1 MSAFPRPR
9 RKFLLIL
16 SAVLAALIAVWL
28 CLESLSHTQRSVMV
42 STDGAQ
48 ILRECPQLALTDE
61 ELAQSDTVFQ
71 LAAVQAAAA
80 DGGYTSFLPEAL
92 PPELAALLPP
102 GAELLDAGAD
112 AASLTLDYRLDGARV
127 ILHYVDAD
135 RTGHTDRVTKS
146 LSLPPD
152 GPSYLLTFY
161 PALGETAYEKH
172 VTRHL
177 WFGFLRR
184 P

>member
-1 MSAFPRPR
+1 MSAFPSPR

-92 PPELAALLPP
+92 PELAALLPP

-146 LSLPPD
+146 LSLPRT
-152 GPSYLLTFY
+152 G
-161 PALGETAYEKH
+161 
-172 VTRHL
+172 
-177 WFGFLRR
+177 R
-184 P
+184 PIS

>member
-1 MSAFPRPR
+1 M
-9 RKFLLIL
+9 
-16 SAVLAALIAVWL
+16 
-28 CLESLSHTQRSVMV
+28 
-42 STDGAQ
+42 
-48 ILRECPQLALTDE
+48 
-61 ELAQSDTVFQ
+61 
-71 LAAVQAAAA
+71 
-80 DGGYTSFLPEAL
+80 
-92 PPELAALLPP
+92 
-102 GAELLDAGAD
+102 
-112 AASLTLDYRLDGARV
+112 TLDYRLDGARV

-152 GPSYLLTFY
+152 GPSYLLTFD

>member
-92 PPELAALLPP
+92 PRSWPPSFRPARSCWMPGLTLPP
-102 GAELLDAGAD
+102 
-112 AASLTLDYRLDGARV
+112 
-127 ILHYVDAD
+127 
-135 RTGHTDRVTKS
+135 
-146 LSLPPD
+146 
-152 GPSYLLTFY
+152 
-161 PALGETAYEKH
+161 
-172 VTRHL
+172 
-177 WFGFLRR
+177 
-184 P
+184 